1 MISVYINYPKGKIST
16 HFDPDCTYIQR
27 KNKLGQR
34 IVQIDSESVGS
45 GLEKLGRGDL
55 KFASVAR
62 LNDVWIHIN
71 LGELSLEEN
80 LVKKIQEML
89 GRYYKCLARAEIT
102 THCLNP
108 ADPRIN
114 SHNRTSSPPII
125 SHHSVLGRKEMI
137 LNREKKIEAIVS
149 TITSKINEFNSLY
162 RSGPSL
168 YFYRRIIE
176 LRKKHTNITSF
187 LSDNY
192 CLEILYA
199 TLVSWDMDSR
209 GAKLKY
215 FDEFK
220 SALILCIPKLEA
232 TENELR
238 SFNPAIDDK
247 MLDLLKNAFQD
258 MELMKTSG
266 RLVSNSK
273 CLHFLFPSLCMP
285 MDGTNTLQY
294 LFNSTYESVNRYLNI
309 IKFSFEVMQQP
320 VEFRDYLDDRWNQT
334 VPKLIDNAIILLH
347 GKSVNK
353 RNKN

>member
-1 MISVYINYPKGKIST
+1 M
-16 HFDPDCTYIQR
+16 
-27 KNKLGQR
+27 
-34 IVQIDSESVGS
+34 
-45 GLEKLGRGDL
+45 
-55 KFASVAR
+55 
-62 LNDVWIHIN
+62 
-71 LGELSLEEN
+71 
-80 LVKKIQEML
+80 
-89 GRYYKCLARAEIT
+89 
-102 THCLNP
+102 
-108 ADPRIN
+108 
-114 SHNRTSSPPII
+114 
-125 SHHSVLGRKEMI
+125 
-137 LNREKKIEAIVS
+137 
-149 TITSKINEFNSLY
+149 
-162 RSGPSL
+162 
-168 YFYRRIIE
+168 
-176 LRKKHTNITSF
+176 RKKHTKITSF

-220 SALILCIPKLEA
+220 NALILCIPKLEA

-238 SFNPAIDDK
+238 SFNPAIDNK
-247 MLDLLKNAFQD
+247 MLDLLKNAFQG

-285 MDGTNTLQY
+285 MDGTLQY

-347 GKSVNK
+347 GKSVNE